1 MTSPV
6 SSSEPSVSHLGLL
19 DARIQRWVW
28 SKGWTAL
35 RDAQE
40 LAIPVLLDARQD
52 VIISAATA
60 SGKTEA
66 AFLPILS
73 QLARNGEE
81 MGVVLYIS
89 PLKALINDQWGR
101 LEPLCEELDVPV
113 VPWHGDVSA
122 TRKRRFM
129 KRPQGVLLITPESL
143 EAMFVRRGHEI
154 RRLFGE
160 LAYVVVDELHA
171 FIGSDRGKQLQC
183 LMRRIEAAIERRVP
197 RVGLSATLGDMDLAA
212 TFLRPEGPPAQI
224 IESTA
229 AGQELKVQVRGYVLQ
244 GLQSEGAEDEA
255 AHASMAD
262 HLFKVL
268 HGSNNL
274 LFPNSRSKVEQ
285 YSDLLRR
292 RCEAEGIPNEF
303 WPHHGSLSRE
313 IREDTEAA
321 LKAGDR
327 PATAVCTTTLELGI
341 DIGAV
346 KSVAQIGPPPS
357 VAALRQRLGRSGR
370 RPGEVAILRAYATEH
385 KITADSPLSDRLRE
399 GLLQTAASVRLLIE
413 KWCEPPRTG
422 GMHLSTLVQQV
433 LSMIAERG
441 GVSAAEV
448 SQTLIVGGPFA
459 GLTPAHLK
467 ALLREL
473 ARRELVVQDSSGALL
488 LGPLGERIVGSYD
501 FYAAFTSGE
510 EWEIV
515 QDGRGLGTLPIDS
528 PVYEGQCIIFGV
540 RRWKILSV
548 STDPAVLLV
557 APDPSGRP
565 PQFDSGRAMVHER
578 IHLEM
583 RRVLEED
590 TELVFLDVVAQGLL
604 REARSFYRDARL
616 AQRLVVRDGDAVLLL
631 PWAGDLAHTALVLLL
646 RSLGLEKGSNEGL
659 IVRCEGWDLDRLTDA
674 CSDIVNIN
682 HVNLLAMLEGV
693 ENLGQSKWDWTLPR
707 DLMVQSYAS
716 MHLDIAGAKAVAARV
731 IQGVGV
737 E

>member
-1 MTSPV
+1 M
-6 SSSEPSVSHLGLL
+6 
-19 DARIQRWVW
+19 
-28 SKGWTAL
+28 
-35 RDAQE
+35 
-40 LAIPVLLDARQD
+40 
-52 VIISAATA
+52 
-60 SGKTEA
+60 
-66 AFLPILS
+66 
-73 QLARNGEE
+73 
-81 MGVVLYIS
+81 
-89 PLKALINDQWGR
+89 
-101 LEPLCEELDVPV
+101 
-113 VPWHGDVSA
+113 
-122 TRKRRFM
+122 
-129 KRPQGVLLITPESL
+129 
-143 EAMFVRRGHEI
+143 
-154 RRLFGE
+154 
-160 LAYVVVDELHA
+160 
-171 FIGSDRGKQLQC
+171 
-183 LMRRIEAAIERRVP
+183 
-197 RVGLSATLGDMDLAA
+197 
-212 TFLRPEGPPAQI
+212 
-224 IESTA
+224 
-229 AGQELKVQVRGYVLQ
+229 
-244 GLQSEGAEDEA
+244 
-255 AHASMAD
+255 
-262 HLFKVL
+262 
-268 HGSNNL
+268 
-274 LFPNSRSKVEQ
+274 
-285 YSDLLRR
+285 
-292 RCEAEGIPNEF
+292 
-303 WPHHGSLSRE
+303 
-313 IREDTEAA
+313 
-321 LKAGDR
+321 
-327 PATAVCTTTLELGI
+327 ELGI

-528 PVYEGQCIIFGV
+528 PVYEGQCIIFGG

-604 REARSFYRDARL
+604 REARRDVYKRQVLFRLEGDDGVAGHHNAAGYEASAVMLDLAITLANADGKISGREVQFLNRQVDAWAHVGDSAQRRLRARL
-616 AQRLVVRDGDAVLLL
+616 RLGIVYPPSLASLRSKIEPLPAEAKVGLGKLLSALALADGTLAPAAVKHLEKVYGLLGIEASALYRELHVASAASDRQARGVTASRLVERSAPEPVKGLSATVPSLHVPKRAQALGGFQLDPARVAALQVESERVTAMLSKVFEDQESMASVATVPLPSPALDDTEAESHGRESRLLGLDPEHSAFLRVLLTR
-631 PWAGDLAHTALVLLL
+631 PSWSRAE
-646 RSLGLEKGSNEGL
+646 LGE
-659 IVRCEGWDLDRLTDA
+659 
-674 CSDIVNIN
+674 
-682 HVNLLAMLEGV
+682 
-693 ENLGQSKWDWTLPR
+693 
-707 DLMVQSYAS
+707 
-716 MHLDIAGAKAVAARV
+716 VAADMELMLDGALERV
-731 IQGVGV
+731 NEATLDTLDNRIAEGDDQMCIRDRYNCRCV
-737 E
+737 